1 MIQFAQSDLS
11 GIQGLREDA
20 TTPMQEAA
28 GGIGFQSLAQLLIAL
43 AIVVILIRWLVPKYA
58 SKFAKK
64 SKLSSYNPDIEELG
78 MVTLGP
84 NQAHLIKVRGRTL
97 LVGSGTQGVSLLA
110 DLTEDSG
117 VFHLPIM
124 EPAATEPRA
133 YVESNQADFDS
144 VLERLNRL
152 SA

>member
-58 SKFAKK
+58 SKFGKK
-64 SKLSSYNPDIEELG
+64 SKLSVDNPDIEELG
-78 MVTLGP
+78 MLTLGT

-110 DLTEDSG
+110 DLTEESG
-117 VFHLPIM
+117 VFYLPIQ
-124 EPAATEPRA
+124 EAAAPKPQA
-133 YVESNQADFDS
+133 YVESSQTDFDS